1 MESEVWAAAAE
12 HRARALSVSDQGIV
26 LCCAKYCAKY
36 DNTILIWQYQKMNIG
51 QFWFAFSPFLVQFL
65 KTKNTHINK
74 IHPKSKNK
82 TWHGNKKRKE
92 KEKNIEEERS
102 IFELILEL

>member
-36 DNTILIWQYQKMNIG
+36 DNMAISKDEYWPILICL
-51 QFWFAFSPFLVQFL
+51 FSFSRVQFL